1 MHLNQGGG
9 HWEIGLA
16 AKLHD
21 STLHG
26 GDYDADRE
34 SQRIQVTSEIIKE
47 EHVSDDF
54 SFRVCGSKETWAV
67 KLIQTEWNKI
77 LNI

>member
-1 MHLNQGGG
+1 MHLKQDEAYYFEVLLNQGTG

-34 SQRIQVTSEIIKE
+34 RQRIVITSEIIDE
-47 EHVSDDF
+47 EHVSNF
-54 SFRVCGSKETWAV
+54 CF
-67 KLIQTEWNKI
+67 
-77 LNI
+77 